1 MGSRSLVVSV
11 ASVGLCLALSGSAG
25 AAAGKTVVVDCA
37 KGQSVNE
44 ALANKAEP
52 LVVEIRGTCVE
63 DVAVRRDGV
72 TLRGRSAASDGI
84 RAADPADPAGLAL
97 LIDDADRVVVE
108 NLTISGGGRGVSL
121 QEAGPSVVVRNCR
134 IEDNGRFGVAAFHSV
149 IHLED
154 VVVTGNGGACAGAG
168 GTGILSFAGTSL
180 TCLRCTVAGCDVG
193 VSASTSSSATVT
205 DSTLAGDPA
214 IQASVSGRAFARDS
228 QLTGH
233 PVAAG
238 SINQGQLTLVG
249 GTFAGSLLADAKSLL
264 LLRRSPGGPGPEQ
277 TANSLANRVS
287 GDSLLDAA
295 PQSILVGLTTL
306 DLFSHA
312 LLRGTSLEGLSCGY
326 GSDALCQGGTTFTS
340 STCAG
345 CPPPPP

>member
-1 MGSRSLVVSV
+1 MGYGNLFVSI
-11 ASVGLCLALSGSAG
+11 ASTGLCLAVAG
-25 AAAGKTVVVDCA
+25 AAGGAAGKTVVVDCA

-44 ALANKAEP
+44 ALADKAEP
-52 LVVEIRGTCVE
+52 LVVEVRGTCVE
-63 DVAVRRDGV
+63 TVEVRRDGI
-72 TLRGRSAASDGI
+72 TLRGRNPASDGI
-84 RAADPADPAGLAL
+84 RATDPTGVAL

-134 IEDNGRFGVAAFHSV
+134 VEDNGRFGVAAFHSV
-149 IHLED
+149 LHLED
-154 VVVTGNGGACAGAG
+154 VVVTGNGGACAAAG

-180 TCLRCTVAGCDVG
+180 TCLRCTVTGCDVG
-193 VSASTSSSATVT
+193 VSASTSSSATVI
-205 DSTLAGDPA
+205 DSTLSGDPA

-238 SINQGQLTLVG
+238 SIDQGQLTLVG
-249 GTFAGSLLADAKSLL
+249 GTFAGGLLADAKSLL

-277 TANSLANRVS
+277 TANPLVNRVS

-295 PQSILVGLTTL
+295 PQSTLVGLTTIE
-306 DLFSHA
+306 LFSHA
-312 LLRGTSLEGLSCGY
+312 ILRGTSSGDLSCGY

-345 CPPPPP
+345 CPPPP